1 MRRRREVDVE
11 VVHADDALAVPL
23 PDQRAADAD
32 LAGLGR
38 GAQGHEV
45 HVVGAHRGLRLS
57 DVDAALARDDRRV
70 HVGHGFVNDAAQR
83 ALQGRE
89 REHPR
94 VGLRDPPHVLERHT
108 PDGAL
113 GQAGQDRAEALRQR
127 QERADCLR
135 HLRARRHVHRVR
147 HELAAQREPHHLRD
161 GRPRL
166 VLRLHSG
173 RAEMRRHHDFV
184 EPEHVALRG
193 GFLREHVERG
203 AGHALVLEGLDQRVL
218 VEDPAAGGVH
228 DAHAVLHQGQLA
240 LPDEPLGLRGS
251 RQVNRDEVA
260 LHEQGLERRHELH
273 AHLPRPVSGH
283 VRVERDHAHPERQR
297 PRRHHRPHPADPDHA
312 QGLALQLHALVPIT
326 GPLPRLQ
333 RQVGLRDVPG
343 LRQQQ
348 RDRVL
353 RGAHDVRLRRVHHE
367 HAAPRAGLDVDV
379 VEPDAGPRHHLQV
392 VRGVDDRRV
401 HPGLRPHDQRVVGR
415 DGPGQ
420 PLLRQLRPN
429 LDLEVLAQE
438 VESSFGQRLG
448 DQDAH
453 R

>member
-1 MRRRREVDVE
+1 
-11 VVHADDALAVPL
+11 
-23 PDQRAADAD
+23 
-32 LAGLGR
+32 
-38 GAQGHEV
+38 
-45 HVVGAHRGLRLS
+45 
-57 DVDAALARDDRRV
+57 
-70 HVGHGFVNDAAQR
+70 
-83 ALQGRE
+83 
-89 REHPR
+89 
-94 VGLRDPPHVLERHT
+94 
-108 PDGAL
+108 
-113 GQAGQDRAEALRQR
+113 
-127 QERADCLR
+127 
-135 HLRARRHVHRVR
+135 
-147 HELAAQREPHHLRD
+147 
-161 GRPRL
+161 
-166 VLRLHSG
+166 
-173 RAEMRRHHDFV
+173 MRRHHDFV

-343 LRQQQ
+343 
-348 RDRVL
+348 
-353 RGAHDVRLRRVHHE
+353 
-367 HAAPRAGLDVDV
+367 
-379 VEPDAGPRHHLQV
+379 PRHHLQV

-429 LDLEVLAQE
+429 VDLEVLAQE